1 MTSLDLDLLIVPL
14 DSEGRL
20 KWVSGFSGSN
30 GQAVISRDEG
40 KRVKKQTYQNDLCC
54 AALLWTDGRYFI
66 QAVDQLDCNWKMM
79 RIVITIM
86 IMFI

>member
-1 MTSLDLDLLIVPL
+1 MTSMNLDLLIVPL

-40 KRVKKQTYQNDLCC
+40 NVYRIRNIKM
-54 AALLWTDGRYFI
+54 LLDMQLFSGLMEDTSFRRWTSWTATG
-66 QAVDQLDCNWKMM
+66 K
-79 RIVITIM
+79 
-86 IMFI
+86 

>member
-1 MTSLDLDLLIVPL
+1 MDLDLLIVPL

-40 KRVKKQTYQNDLCC
+40 NGGTIRNIT
-54 AALLWTDGRYFI
+54 LLLVLQLFSGLMEDTSFRRWTSWTATG
-66 QAVDQLDCNWKMM
+66 K
-79 RIVITIM
+79 
-86 IMFI
+86 